1 MSTKRVAMVK
11 IYEKNGELSKKESPF
26 FIPSNMEEFCEG
38 DILVKVCV
46 NGEEKTGIVTD
57 MRTPIE
63 SEEGKAVDNLLCF
76 VSPVKKD
83 SDENSLIVI
92 EQLPVIRE
100 RLSTLSAEI
109 DKEVEDAL
117 SLVCTEETVKT
128 VKNVRT
134 AMTKKF
140 TELETQRKDVKKAVL
155 DPYSRFEEIYKEL
168 VSDKYKAAD
177 AQLKEKIDTV
187 ENELK
192 KKKEDEVYSYF
203 TELCEAKKIDFISF
217 ERAGL
222 NINLSATVPAL
233 KKQVKEF
240 IDRIVSDLELIDNQE
255 FKSEIMV
262 EFRHSLNGSQAI
274 MTVVTRNKEI
284 EEQKQRQIAAEAAR
298 LALKEHEAQ
307 IDRITPIA
315 IEAPTIEQETVQE
328 VVPVNTTYSV
338 SFKVFGTY
346 DELKGLKK
354 YISDAGLKFETLQ

>member
-1 MSTKRVAMVK
+1 MSNET
-11 IYEKNGELSKKESPF
+11 E
-26 FIPSNMEEFCEG
+26 
-38 DILVKVCV
+38 
-46 NGEEKTGIVTD
+46 
-57 MRTPIE
+57 
-63 SEEGKAVDNLLCF
+63 
-76 VSPVKKD
+76 
-83 SDENSLIVI
+83 LIVI

-109 DKEVEDAL
+109 DKEVTEAL
-117 SLVCTEETVKT
+117 ALVCTEETVKT
-128 VKNVRT
+128 VKNVIT

-140 TELETQRKDVKKAVL
+140 TDLETQRKDVKKAVL
-155 DPYSRFEEIYKEL
+155 DPYSKFEEIYKEL
-168 VSDKYKAAD
+168 VSDKYKAALE
-177 AQLKEKIDTV
+177 QLKEKRDAV
-187 ENELK
+187 ETDIK

-240 IDRIVSDLELIDNQE
+240 IDRVVSDLELIDTQE

-262 EFRHSLNGSQAI
+262 EYRRSLNVSLSI
-274 MTVVTRNKEI
+274 TTVVTRNKEI

-298 LALKEHEAQ
+298 IALKEHEAQ
-307 IDRITPIA
+307 IDRITPIS
-315 IEAPTIEQETVQE
+315 IEPPKIEQETVQE
-328 VVPVNTTYSV
+328 EKPINTTYSV

-354 YISDAGLKFETLQ
+354 YISDAGLRFETLQ